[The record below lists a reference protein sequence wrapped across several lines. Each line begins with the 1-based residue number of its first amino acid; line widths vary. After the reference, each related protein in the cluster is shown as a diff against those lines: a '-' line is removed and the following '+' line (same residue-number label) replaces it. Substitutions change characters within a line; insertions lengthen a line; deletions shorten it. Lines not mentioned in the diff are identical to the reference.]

1 MLSAQQS
8 AHCSVV
14 RRPNPALS
22 SLEERWRLLCFSI
35 LLGFWAWWVCPSH
48 VWNFPFH
55 WQRLICG
62 MQDWNDANMRA
73 PKCPYK
79 VTIST
84 ERIKSECGIP
94 LERKCIL
101 LQKTTRH
108 SAQPQTAAEKHRCHC
123 LSRDCARTCV
133 CVCVCLQLLVSAQ
146 MPLFEVSLKCV
157 PDHQLA
163 LPYLPTAM
171 PPQLA
176 SNQYLLWPA
185 TNCYELLSHLCSS
198 T

>member
-1 MLSAQQS
+1 MEAFVFFYPAGFLSLMSLPFA
-8 AHCSVV
+8 CLE
-14 RRPNPALS
+14 LS
-22 SLEERWRLLCFSI
+22 LSLTT
-35 LLGFWAWWVCPSH
+35 V
-48 VWNFPFH
+48 
-55 WQRLICG
+55 ICG
-62 MQDWNDANMRA
+62 MQDWNDANICA

-101 LQKTTRH
+101 LQKTSRH

-163 LPYLPTAM
+163 LPYLPTSM

-176 SNQYLLWPA
+176 SNQYLL
-185 TNCYELLSHLCSS
+185 
-198 T
+198 

>member
-55 WQRLICG
+55 WQRFICG
-62 MQDWNDANMRA
+62 MQDWNDANIRA

-101 LQKTTRH
+101 LQKTSRH

-133 CVCVCLQLLVSAQ
+133 CVYVFVCNCSWVRRCLYLKC
-146 MPLFEVSLKCV
+146 PWNVSL
-157 PDHQLA
+157 
-163 LPYLPTAM
+163 T
-171 PPQLA
+171 
-176 SNQYLLWPA
+176 
-185 TNCYELLSHLCSS
+185 TN
-198 T
+198 